1 MSDSF
6 SGLEIPTNDSIVSSK
21 AGGRGGT
28 QLSNS
33 RMNLLKGCFTSCGRT
48 RSKQS
53 NNNKSPIPRTNKR
66 DEEEISSETPDTI
79 TISNDN
85 ILGNLGNS
93 SSESSDSD
101 SDDDV
106 EPISLTSMFNN
117 PQHLGIPSTSRILE
131 EVDGELDESMDE
143 LLDSFKI
150 SNNDGDDWRAIHKTA
165 ETARGQ
171 KSNGKSPKGILKSS
185 HSTATTTSVISDDME
200 SIPVSL
206 GDDRPKVQAVR
217 ISDDSDHPTMEQRR
231 RNRNK
236 GHLLPRNSRQ
246 KTTKPAKGV
255 MKSKSHMNRSD
266 ANRSVTEMFVE
277 SDDETT
283 ESMAPINSYNQYA
296 QVLGNRRLDNKTHTS
311 RSSETASYPKND
323 SDKYIESLGQN
334 NSTSETLEMRRKQRK
349 EKEMKFKKEI
359 SKYRQK
365 YTQESSNNIP
375 DNSKNAKTLKFSET
389 QLTEAS
395 ESTTSSSTNIPTKGI
410 LRTKSKTK
418 FNHSSNEKTEKSV
431 SVVTPDHS
439 QKQRKFDYDVTPKK
453 KGHSDS
459 PTYRVNNSDSIPIES
474 LMVKLMKKQMEL
486 EERER
491 HIKRREQVLQSKL
504 VEVVD
509 KEARVQKK
517 FNTLEMEVSSV
528 NKYLKSIE
536 FQVSDTRETIVSS
549 MLKITSDVMKRP
561 GSDES
566 RSILMEKYLEKMSE
580 STKRLETIHG
590 EMKNRQTALRMPSD
604 VHVSS
609 METVASVERHVRK
622 GSF

>member
-6 SGLEIPTNDSIVSSK
+6 SGLEIPTNDSIVSSSK
-21 AGGRGGT
+21 AGERGGA
-28 QLSNS
+28 QSSNS
-33 RMNLLKGCFTSCGRT
+33 RMGLLTCFTNCGRS
-48 RSKQS
+48 RSKQL
-53 NNNKSPIPRTNKR
+53 NNNKSPISNTR

-165 ETARGQ
+165 KTSERQ
-171 KSNGKSPKGILKSS
+171 KINSKTPKGILKSS
-185 HSTATTTSVISDDME
+185 YSTATTSSVISDDME

-206 GDDRPKVQAVR
+206 SDDRSKVPAVR

-246 KTTKPAKGV
+246 KTSKPAKGV

-323 SDKYIESLGQN
+323 SDKYIESLRQN
-334 NSTSETLEMRRKQRK
+334 NSTYKTLEMRREQRK

-365 YTQESSNNIP
+365 YTQESSNNTP

-395 ESTTSSSTNIPTKGI
+395 LSTTSSSTKTPTKGI
-410 LRTKSKTK
+410 LRTKSKSK
-418 FNHSSNEKTEKSV
+418 FNQSSNEKTEKSV
-431 SVVTPDHS
+431 SVVTPDHN
-439 QKQRKFDYDVTPKK
+439 QKQRTFDYDVTPKK

-459 PTYRVNNSDSIPIES
+459 PTYRVDNSDSIPIES
-474 LMVKLMKKQMEL
+474 LMVKLMKKQIEL

-517 FNTLEMEVSSV
+517 FNTLEVEVTRV
-528 NKYLKSIE
+528 KKYLQSIE

-561 GSDES
+561 GSEES

-580 STKRLETIHG
+580 STKRLETIHD

-609 METVASVERHVRK
+609 MKTVASVERHVRK

>member
-6 SGLEIPTNDSIVSSK
+6 SGLEIPTNDSIVSSSK
-21 AGGRGGT
+21 AGGRGGA
-28 QLSNS
+28 QSSNS
-33 RMNLLKGCFTSCGRT
+33 RMGLLTCFTNCGRS
-48 RSKQS
+48 RSKQL
-53 NNNKSPIPRTNKR
+53 NNNKSPISNTR

-165 ETARGQ
+165 KTSERQ
-171 KSNGKSPKGILKSS
+171 KINSKTPKGILKSS
-185 HSTATTTSVISDDME
+185 YSTATTSSVISDDME

-206 GDDRPKVQAVR
+206 SDDRSKVPAVR
-217 ISDDSDHPTMEQRR
+217 ISDDSVHPTMEQRR

-246 KTTKPAKGV
+246 KTSKPAKGV

-323 SDKYIESLGQN
+323 SDKYIESLRQN
-334 NSTSETLEMRRKQRK
+334 NSTYKTLEMRREQRK

-365 YTQESSNNIP
+365 YTQESSNNTP

-395 ESTTSSSTNIPTKGI
+395 LSTTSSSTKTPTKGI
-410 LRTKSKTK
+410 LRTKSKSK
-418 FNHSSNEKTEKSV
+418 FNQSSNEKTEKSV
-431 SVVTPDHS
+431 SVVTPDHNK
-439 QKQRKFDYDVTPKK
+439 KQRTFDYDVTPKK

-459 PTYRVNNSDSIPIES
+459 PTYRVDNSDSIPIES
-474 LMVKLMKKQMEL
+474 LMVKLMKKQIEL

-517 FNTLEMEVSSV
+517 FNTLEVEVTRV
-528 NKYLKSIE
+528 KKYLQSIE

-561 GSDES
+561 GSEES

-580 STKRLETIHG
+580 STKRLETIHD

>member
-6 SGLEIPTNDSIVSSK
+6 SGLEIPTNDSIVSSSK
-21 AGGRGGT
+21 AGGRGGA
-28 QLSNS
+28 QSSNS
-33 RMNLLKGCFTSCGRT
+33 RMGLLTCFTNCGRS
-48 RSKQS
+48 RSKQL
-53 NNNKSPIPRTNKR
+53 NNNKSPISNTR

-79 TISNDN
+79 TITNDN

-165 ETARGQ
+165 KTSERQ
-171 KSNGKSPKGILKSS
+171 KINSKTPKGILKSS
-185 HSTATTTSVISDDME
+185 YSTATTSSVISDDME

-206 GDDRPKVQAVR
+206 SDDRSKVPAVR
-217 ISDDSDHPTMEQRR
+217 ISDDSVHPTMEQRR

-246 KTTKPAKGV
+246 KTSKPAKGV

-311 RSSETASYPKND
+311 RSSASYPKND
-323 SDKYIESLGQN
+323 SDKYIESLRQN
-334 NSTSETLEMRRKQRK
+334 NSTYKTLEMRREQRK

-365 YTQESSNNIP
+365 YTQESSNNTP

-395 ESTTSSSTNIPTKGI
+395 LSTTSSSTKTSTKGI
-410 LRTKSKTK
+410 LRTKSKSK
-418 FNHSSNEKTEKSV
+418 FNQSSNEKTEKSV
-431 SVVTPDHS
+431 SVVTPDHNK
-439 QKQRKFDYDVTPKK
+439 KQRTFDYDVTPKK

-459 PTYRVNNSDSIPIES
+459 PTYRVDNSDSIPIES
-474 LMVKLMKKQMEL
+474 LMVKLMKKQIEL

-517 FNTLEMEVSSV
+517 FNTLEVEVTSV
-528 NKYLKSIE
+528 KKYLQSIE
-536 FQVSDTRETIVSS
+536 FQVADTRETIVSS

-561 GSDES
+561 GSEES

-580 STKRLETIHG
+580 STKRLETIHD
-590 EMKNRQTALRMPSD
+590 EMKNRQSALRMPSD

-609 METVASVERHVRK
+609 MKTVASVERHVRK